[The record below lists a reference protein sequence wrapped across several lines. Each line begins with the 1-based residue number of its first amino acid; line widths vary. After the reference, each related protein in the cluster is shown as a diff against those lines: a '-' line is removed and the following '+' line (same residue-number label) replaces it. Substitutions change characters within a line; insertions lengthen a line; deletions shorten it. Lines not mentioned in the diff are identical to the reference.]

1 MTDINC
7 KDRKHLVTLLEMFR
21 CLAKKNDFISSYP
34 EFSSLFSGFSDI
46 SDISGIYRF
55 RGKDDLEVLEEQLTR
70 IYCYIHEKDVR
81 YSDSELKELKKMEG
95 YWCYAGGLTPLLR
108 AESYITGETRV
119 ADYGAGNGL
128 QGLLLQY
135 LYRHRKTVQI
145 ELSGYMIKKGQ
156 RLQKMMGIA
165 DNRVEWIRKNIM
177 EVSPVNFDFIY
188 IYRPVRPDGEGRAF
202 YESFA
207 RQLETADHPV
217 TVFSIAD
224 CLKDFLGGSFRI
236 FYDDG
241 HLRCFSNT

>member
-7 KDRKHLVTLLEMFR
+7 KDRKHLVTLLELFR
-21 CLAKKNDFISSYP
+21 LLAKKNYFIDSYP
-34 EFSSLFSGFSDI
+34 EFPSLFSDI
-46 SDISGIYRF
+46 NRF
-55 RGKDDLEVLEEQLTR
+55 RDNNDFEILEEQLTR

-81 YSDSELKELKKMEG
+81 YSESELKELKRMDG
-95 YWCYAGGLTPLLR
+95 YWCYAGGLAPLLR
-108 AESYITGETRV
+108 AGDYIADQTRV

-145 ELSGYMIKKGQ
+145 ELSSYMIEKGRELQ
-156 RLQKMMGIA
+156 RMMEIPKS
-165 DNRVEWIRKNIM
+165 RVEWIRKNIM
-177 EVSPVNFDFIY
+177 EVSPADFDFIY

-202 YESFA
+202 YERFA
-207 RQLETADHPV
+207 KRLEAVDHPV
-217 TVFSIAD
+217 TLFSVAD
-224 CLKDFLGGSFRI
+224 CLKSFLGESFRT